1 MAIENFRKANDLLP
15 DEPEYLEKLGVTLAK
30 HDVTEQAIT
39 TLEKALTKDK
49 QNPYVYYTLGNLY
62 AQSKNNPSKALPY
75 FEKAVILDPDIPD
88 GFLNLGNTYFLLA
101 NFDQAIISYKK
112 AQLFNPQSPNALV
125 NVGRVYIYLGQVKDA
140 RDAFT
145 QALRI
150 SPGLQVARQ
159 LLNDLPDL

>member
-1 MAIENFRKANDLLP
+1 VAIENFRKANELLP

-30 HDVTEQAIT
+30 NDNTEESVI
-39 TLEKALTKDK
+39 TLEEALTKDK

-62 AQSKNNPSKALPY
+62 AQSKNNPSKALPF

-112 AQLFNPQSPNALV
+112 AHLFNPQSPNALL
-125 NVGRVYIYLGQVKDA
+125 NMGRVYSYLGQIKEA
-140 RDAFT
+140 RDAFSD
-145 QALRI
+145 ALRI
-150 SPGLQVARQ
+150 SPGLHIARQ